1 MKLRA
6 AWGELL
12 LCLAFAGAGLFW
24 VAIALRMQLWDGFAP
39 ASGFLPLIYG
49 VLLIVLA
56 TLATIVD
63 VLGGRDASAELP
75 GPVGRPLLVLAAL
88 AAGVAGIELI
98 GFCASMFLA
107 MLFLFRVAEKRSMTA
122 SLATSAGSALVLV
135 LIFRNWL
142 GVPMPVGPWGF

>member
-12 LCLAFAGAGLFW
+12 LCLAFAGAGIFW
-24 VAIALRMQLWDGFAP
+24 VAIALRMQLWEGFAP

-56 TLATIVD
+56 MLATIVD
-63 VLGGRDASAELP
+63 VLGGDAAAETP
-75 GPVGRPLLVLAAL
+75 GPVDRPLLVLAAL

-107 MLFLFRVAEKRSMTA
+107 MLFLFRVAEKRSLTA
-122 SLATSAGSALVLV
+122 SLATAAGSALALV
-135 LIFRNWL
+135 VIFRSWL

>member
-12 LCLAFAGAGLFW
+12 LCLAFAGAGIFW
-24 VAIALRMQLWDGFAP
+24 VAIALGMQLWDGFAP

-56 TLATIVD
+56 TLATLFD
-63 VLGGRDASAELP
+63 VLGGPAAAETP
-75 GPVGRPLLVLAAL
+75 GPVDRPLLVLAAL

-107 MLFLFRVAEKRSMTA
+107 MLFLFRFAEKRSLTA
-122 SLATSAGSALVLV
+122 SLATAAGSALALV
-135 LIFRNWL
+135 LIFRTWL